1 MNETILA
8 TAGSGLFG
16 IALSIAAYMVGVLLK
31 KKIKSPLVNPLM
43 IGTVL
48 VVLFLLVT
56 RIPPEKYAVGGDIIT
71 MFLGP
76 ATTVLAYSIYN
87 QIKVL
92 KKYFIPILAGCLA
105 GSLSSVFSILGL
117 CKLFGLNAE
126 LTASLIP
133 KSVTTAIAID
143 VSGSLGGIPAI
154 TVIAVMITGIFGA
167 AFSPLLIKLF
177 RIKNPV
183 AAGVA
188 IGTCSHAAGT
198 SRAIEMGEIQ
208 GAMSGISIGVAG
220 LITVAIT
227 LFF

>member
-1 MNETILA
+1 
-8 TAGSGLFG
+8 
-16 IALSIAAYMVGVLLK
+16 MVGVLLK

-56 RIPPEKYAVGGDIIT
+56 RIPPAKYAVGGDIIT

-92 KKYFIPILAGCLA
+92 KKYFIPILAGCLV
-105 GSLSSVFSILGL
+105 GSFSSVFSILGL
-117 CKLFGLNAE
+117 CKLFGFNAE

-198 SRAIEMGEIQ
+198 SRAIELGEIQ

>member
-1 MNETILA
+1 MNETIA
-8 TAGSGLFG
+8 SVVGNGMFG
-16 IALSIAAYMVGVLLK
+16 IALSVAAYMVGVLLK

-48 VVLFLLVT
+48 VVVFLLVT
-56 RIPPEKYAVGGDIIT
+56 RIPPKSYAVGGDIIT
-71 MFLGP
+71 MFLAP

-92 KKYFIPILAGCLA
+92 KKYFIPIVAGCLV
-105 GSLSSVFSILGL
+105 GSASSVFSILGL

-198 SRAIEMGEIQ
+198 SRAIELGEIQ

-220 LITVAIT
+220 LITVIIT